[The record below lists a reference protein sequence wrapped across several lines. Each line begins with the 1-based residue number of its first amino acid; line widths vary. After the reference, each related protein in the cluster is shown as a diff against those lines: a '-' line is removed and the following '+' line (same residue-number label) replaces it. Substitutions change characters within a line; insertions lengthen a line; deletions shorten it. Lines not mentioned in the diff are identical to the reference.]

1 MRPPFLLRL
10 STVIL
15 PLLTFA
21 GCGHVRYPTNYVLN
35 FPPPPPS
42 FAAPRDM
49 RGALAIQEF
58 QCPQYLCE
66 GRIVYRSSP
75 EEIGFYELHRWAM
88 NPRDMITQSV
98 ADSIRSEA
106 LFESVSL
113 KGTGVEP
120 AYVLRGTIE
129 RLEEVDEGSDV
140 RVVCTISAQ
149 LLDTHTKSVIWT
161 HTESQTVAVEDR
173 NVAGVVSSL
182 STAARMAV
190 DNLVKSLAETLP
202 SATPEQIAN
211 PPGGHR

>member
-35 FPPPPPS
+35 FPPTPPS
-42 FAAPRDM
+42 LSAPRDV

-66 GRIVYRSSP
+66 GRIVYRSTP
-75 EEIGFYELHRWAM
+75 EEIGFYEFHRWAM
-88 NPRDMITQSV
+88 NPRDMISQSV
-98 ADSIRSEA
+98 ADRIRSEG
-106 LFESVSL
+106 LFESVSP

-120 AYVLRGTIE
+120 AYVLRGAIE
-129 RLEEVDEGSDV
+129 RLEELDEGRDV

-149 LLDTHTKSVIWT
+149 LLDTHAKSVIWT
-161 HTESQTVAVEDR
+161 HTESQTVTVENRD
-173 NVAGVVSSL
+173 VAGVVSSL
-182 STAARMAV
+182 SSAARMAV

-202 SATPEQIAN
+202 SARPEQITN
-211 PPGGHR
+211 RLGEHR

>member
-10 STVIL
+10 STVFL
-15 PLLTFA
+15 PVLTFA

-42 FAAPRDM
+42 LAALRDI

-75 EEIGFYELHRWAM
+75 EEIEFYEFHRWAM

-98 ADSIRSEA
+98 ADSIRSKA

-120 AYVLRGTIE
+120 AYVLKGTIE
-129 RLEEVDEGSDV
+129 RLEEVDEGRDV

-149 LLDTHTKSVIWT
+149 LLDTQTKSIIWT
-161 HTESQTVAVEDR
+161 HTASETIAVQNR

-182 STAARMAV
+182 STAAGTAV
-190 DNLVKSLAETLP
+190 DNLVKSLGDKLP
-202 SATPEQIAN
+202 SAKVVK
-211 PPGGHR
+211 RD

>member
-21 GCGHVRYPTNYVLN
+21 GCGHGRYSTNYVLN

-42 FAAPRDM
+42 LTAPRDL

-75 EEIGFYELHRWAM
+75 EEIGFYEFHRWAM
-88 NPRDMITQSV
+88 NPRDMITRSV
-98 ADSIRSEA
+98 ADGIRSEA

-129 RLEEVDEGSDV
+129 RLEEVDEGRDV

-149 LLDTHTKSVIWT
+149 LLDTQAKSFIWT
-161 HTESQTVAVEDR
+161 HTASETIAVQNR
-173 NVAGVVSSL
+173 NVPGVVSSL

-202 SATPEQIAN
+202 PARSE
-211 PPGGHR
+211 